1 MPHVDDEVFG
11 HLLRRLVEARPPRHV
26 RRHGAG
32 SDALGQ
38 FEHESAVDAGIV
50 GERAPSLRSAA
61 FGGTPDRVAAESVG
75 PELVLRRKPPAE

>member
-1 MPHVDDEVFG
+1 
-11 HLLRRLVEARPPRHV
+11 
-26 RRHGAG
+26 
-32 SDALGQ
+32 
-38 FEHESAVDAGIV
+38 V